1 MKGAMPTTILVV
13 DDSVTMRTLVRRA
26 LEADRHVVV
35 EAAHG
40 AAALAALGSTT
51 VDLVITDVLMPEM
64 DGLSLTSA
72 LREDPR
78 FRALPILVLTTEATP
93 ALKERGRAAGA
104 TGWIVKP
111 FHPDTLCRTVRQALA
126 EAAV

>member
-1 MKGAMPTTILVV
+1 MSTTILVV
-13 DDSVTMRTLVRRA
+13 DDSVTMRALVRRA
-26 LEADRHVVV
+26 LEADRHTVV

-40 AAALAALGSTT
+40 AAALAALGSTA

-64 DGLSLTSA
+64 DGLSLTAA
-72 LREDPR
+72 LRDDPR
-78 FRALPILVLTTEATP
+78 FHGLPILVLTTEATA
-93 ALKERGRAAGA
+93 ALKEHGRTAGA

-111 FHPDTLCRTVRQALA
+111 FHPDTLRRTVRQALA